1 MSISTTPGMLDPAAL
16 LDACESGMIVLDASG
31 RVLHWNAWLARRSG
45 VDVERASGR
54 TLPEVFGPALDKSLE
69 RAIEQALQSG
79 MSSVLSPRLHMPPM
93 PLYRDAQDRADGRR
107 MHQMTSVKAMGVD
120 RASRQCV
127 IQVTDMT
134 ASVVRERELVAQA
147 QALQKTTEELRSAEA
162 RVRHLAFHDAL
173 TGLPNRALFHDRL
186 ERQCEQ
192 ARRQKGRFAVLLVDL
207 DRFKSV
213 NDSFG
218 HVAGDEL
225 IRIVA
230 QRLQGCLRGS
240 DTAARLGG
248 DEFAV
253 IQTDLAEVS
262 GAEVLAGKIATALS
276 APVVVA
282 GSTMQPS
289 ASIGVSVFGI
299 DAEDPTALVNNADRA
314 MYHAKR
320 GGCGSWCLYSHALEA
335 APAQRE
341 ALERALRG
349 ALRDRHLAVHY
360 QPQVSLRS
368 HRLLALEALV
378 RWMPPDGPVIYPGDF
393 VPMAEETGL
402 IAELGDFV
410 LDEVCRAYHDWDAGV
425 QRMPGVAVNL
435 SPRQFRDPHLVD
447 KMLRA
452 QKALGGRDGCRLELE
467 LTEGVLVE
475 DVDRAESILDILSGH
490 GISLVIDDFGAGY
503 SSLGYLRRFPV
514 RKLKID
520 KSFIRDLR
528 EDCNDAV
535 IANAVIGLGHSLG
548 HIVIA
553 EGVET
558 ANQAELLKAL
568 GCDGVQGYYFGR
580 PMPIGD
586 VRRMAS
592 GVSPLFRD
600 PADRRSA

>member
-1 MSISTTPGMLDPAAL
+1 MSGTLDPAAL
-16 LDACESGMIVLDASG
+16 LDACESGMIVLDSGG
-31 RVLHWNAWLARRSG
+31 RVLHWNAWLARRAG
-45 VDVERASGR
+45 VDIAQAGGHTLREIFGR
-54 TLPEVFGPALDKSLE
+54 ALDKSLE
-69 RAIEQALQSG
+69 HAIDQALRLG
-79 MSSVLSPRLHMPPM
+79 MSSVLSPRLHVPPM
-93 PLYRDAQDRADGRR
+93 PLYRDARDRADGRR
-107 MHQMTSVKAMGVD
+107 MHQLTSVKAMGLE
-120 RASRQCV
+120 RAARQCV

-134 ASVVRERELVAQA
+134 ASVVRERELVEQT
-147 QALQKTTEELRSAEA
+147 QALRRTTEDLRSAEA

-186 ERQCEQ
+186 DRQCEQ
-192 ARRQKGRFAVLLVDL
+192 ARRQKGRFAVMIVDL
-207 DRFKSV
+207 DRFKSI
-213 NDSFG
+213 NDSLG
-218 HVAGDEL
+218 HMAGDEL
-225 IRIVA
+225 IRTVA
-230 QRLQGCLRGS
+230 QRLQACLRGS

-253 IQTDLAEVS
+253 IQTELADVA
-262 GAEVLAGKIATALS
+262 GAEVLAGKIATALC
-276 APVVVA
+276 APVVLA
-282 GSTMQPS
+282 GATVQPS
-289 ASIGVSVFGI
+289 ASIGVSIFGI
-299 DAEDPTALVNNADRA
+299 DTEDPKALVNNADRA

-320 GGCGSWCLYSHALEA
+320 EARGGWRLYSPALEA

-341 ALERALRG
+341 ALERDLRR

-402 IAELGDFV
+402 ITELGDFV
-410 LDEVCRAYHDWDAGV
+410 LEEVCRACHDWDSGV

-435 SPRQFRDPHLVD
+435 SPKQFRDPHLVD
-447 KMLRA
+447 KLVRA
-452 QKALGGRDGCRLELE
+452 QKSLGGLDGCRLELE

-475 DVDRAESILDILSGH
+475 DVDRAAAILDVLSGH

-520 KSFIRDLR
+520 KSFIQELR
-528 EDCNDAV
+528 QDCNDAV

-558 ANQAELLKAL
+558 ANQAELLKTL

-580 PMPIGD
+580 PMPMGD
-586 VRRMAS
+586 VRRMAA

-600 PADRRSA
+600 PSDRRSA

>member
-1 MSISTTPGMLDPAAL
+1 MSTSATPGMLDPAAL

-45 VDVERASGR
+45 VDFERAAGR
-54 TLPEVFGPALDKSLE
+54 TLSEIFGRGLDKTLE
-69 RAIEQALQSG
+69 RAIAQALESG
-79 MSSVLSPRLHMPPM
+79 MSSVLSPRLHLPPM
-93 PLYRDAQDRADGRR
+93 PLYRNAQDRASGRL
-107 MHQMTSVKAMGVD
+107 MYQMTSVKAMGLE
-120 RASRQCV
+120 RETRQCV

-134 ASVVRERELVAQA
+134 ASVVRERELVEQA
-147 QALQKTTEELRSAEA
+147 QALRKTTEELRSAEA
-162 RVRHLAFHDAL
+162 RVRHLAFHDPL

-186 ERQCEQ
+186 EMHCEQ
-192 ARRQKGRFAVLLVDL
+192 ARRRKGRFAVMLVDL

-225 IRIVA
+225 IRSA
-230 QRLQGCLRGS
+230 ARRLEACLRAS
-240 DTAARLGG
+240 DTVARLGG

-253 IQTDLAEVS
+253 IQTDLSDVS
-262 GAEVLAGKIATALS
+262 GAESLAGKIATALC
-276 APVVVA
+276 APVMVA
-282 GSTMQPS
+282 GATMQPS
-289 ASIGVSVFGI
+289 ASIGVSIFGV
-299 DAEDPTALVNNADRA
+299 DADEPKALVNNADRA

-320 GGCGSWCLYSHALEA
+320 EGRGSWRLYSQALEA

-341 ALERALRG
+341 ALERGFRR

-378 RWMPPDGPVIYPGDF
+378 RWMPPDEPVIYPGDF

-402 IAELGDFV
+402 ITELGDFV
-410 LDEVCRAYHDWDAGV
+410 LDEVCRACHDWDSGV

-435 SPRQFRDPHLVD
+435 SPKQFRDPHLVD
-447 KMLRA
+447 KLVRA
-452 QKALGGRDGCRLELE
+452 QQALGGRDGCRLELE

-520 KSFIRDLR
+520 KSFIQELQRDG
-528 EDCNDAV
+528 NDAV

-558 ANQAELLKAL
+558 ASQADLLKAL

-586 VRRMAS
+586 VRRMAA

>member
-1 MSISTTPGMLDPAAL
+1 
-16 LDACESGMIVLDASG
+16 MIVLDASG
-31 RVLHWNAWLARRSG
+31 RVLHWNAWLARRAG
-45 VDVERASGR
+45 VDADQASGR
-54 TLPEVFGPALDKSLE
+54 TLREIFGRALDRSLDH
-69 RAIEQALQSG
+69 AIEQALQQG
-79 MSSVLSPRLHMPPM
+79 MSSVLSPRLHVPPM
-93 PLYRDAQDRADGRR
+93 PLYRDARDRAEGQR
-107 MHQMTSVKAMGVD
+107 MHQLTSVKAMGLE
-120 RASRQCV
+120 RAARQCV
-127 IQVTDMT
+127 IQVMDMT
-134 ASVVRERELVAQA
+134 ASVVRERELVEQA
-147 QALQKTTEELRSAEA
+147 QALRKTTEELRSAEA

-192 ARRQKGRFAVLLVDL
+192 ARRQKGRFAVMIVDL

-213 NDSFG
+213 NDSLG
-218 HVAGDEL
+218 HTAGDEL
-225 IRIVA
+225 IRA
-230 QRLQGCLRGS
+230 MAGRLQACLRGS

-253 IQTDLAEVS
+253 LQTDLADAA
-262 GAEVLAGKIATALS
+262 GAEVLAGKIATTLC
-276 APVVVA
+276 APVVLA
-282 GSTMQPS
+282 GATIQPS
-289 ASIGVSVFGI
+289 ASIGVSIFGV
-299 DAEDPTALVNNADRA
+299 DTEDPKVLVNHADRA

-320 GGCGSWCLYSHALEA
+320 EARGGWRLYSPALEA

-341 ALERALRG
+341 ALERGLRR
-349 ALRDRHLAVHY
+349 ALRDRHLSVHY

-402 IAELGDFV
+402 ITELGDFV
-410 LDEVCRAYHDWDAGV
+410 LDEVCRACHDWDSGV

-435 SPRQFRDPHLVD
+435 SPKQFRDPHLVD
-447 KMLRA
+447 KLVRA
-452 QKALGGRDGCRLELE
+452 QKSLGGRDGCRLELE

-475 DVDRAESILDILSGH
+475 DVDRAAAILDVLSGH

-520 KSFIRDLR
+520 KSFIQELR
-528 EDCNDAV
+528 QDCNDAV

-558 ANQAELLKAL
+558 ANQADLLKAL
-568 GCDGVQGYYFGR
+568 GCDGVQGYFFGR
-580 PMPIGD
+580 PMPISD
-586 VRRMAS
+586 VRRMAA